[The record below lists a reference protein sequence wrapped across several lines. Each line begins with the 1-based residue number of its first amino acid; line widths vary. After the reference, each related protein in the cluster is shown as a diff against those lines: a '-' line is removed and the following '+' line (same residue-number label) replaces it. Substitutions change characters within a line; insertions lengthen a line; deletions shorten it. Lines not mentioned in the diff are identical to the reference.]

1 MSRGPEGRSRQ
12 PSSAHASRQSPDAT
26 RWSDGQVI
34 ITALISRTECR
45 FSHRWLLH
53 VLSPPLARSET
64 SKPSVLGLGTTF

>member
-45 FSHRWLLH
+45 FSHRWVLH
-53 VLSPPLARSET
+53 VLWGET
-64 SKPSVLGLGTTF
+64 FCSRVRDHIFNNDHTL